1 MTTDQLDAAMWR
13 LMQRLDD
20 RDWAQALDDFE
31 AGPPAH
37 TPQLPRCGCNA
48 CHYGAGACRGDRM
61 LIPENVGDALASA
74 PVIDRLRREAARY
87 PQFCYTLVLD
97 NSAMIAPE
105 ALGAYATEHRMNVFA
120 ELVSDLG
127 RLGLRLRIEAT
138 P

>member
-1 MTTDQLDAAMWR
+1 MIDPLDAAMWR
-13 LMQRLDD
+13 LMYRLND
-20 RDWAQALDDFE
+20 RDWKQALDDLE
-31 AGPPAH
+31 AGPPAY
-37 TPQLPRCGCNA
+37 TPQPLRCGCNA

-74 PVIDRLRREAARY
+74 PVIDRLRREQARY
-87 PQFCYTLVLD
+87 PQFAYSLVLD
-97 NSAMIAPE
+97 DSARIDPA
-105 ALGAYATEHRMNVFA
+105 ALGAYATEHRMAVFA